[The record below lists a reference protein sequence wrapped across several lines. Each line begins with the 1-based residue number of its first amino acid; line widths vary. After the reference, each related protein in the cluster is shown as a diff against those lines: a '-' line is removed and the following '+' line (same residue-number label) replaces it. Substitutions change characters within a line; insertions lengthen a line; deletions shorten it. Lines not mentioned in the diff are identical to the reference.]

1 MAYRNPIRQRQAAQT
16 NEIIK
21 YAGFTAT
28 WRQYVSASAGVSVA
42 GFGSANYYREQ
53 TVTAVFG
60 GGVVGGGVVNAN
72 LQRQLGMGQQEAGT
86 VRVTTQ
92 EKLSKFDEFI
102 WNGVRYRVDTDS
114 QFSPLNGYYMSILTR
129 GDN

>member
-1 MAYRNPIRQRQAAQT
+1 MSYFRPSRPLYNLQT
-16 NEIIK
+16 DDILR
-21 YAGFTAT
+21 YAGQTAT
-28 WRQYVSASAGVSVA
+28 WRQFVSASASVGAA